1 MRPNPVLAAQAPV
14 YWTPITKAITED
26 TPDEVP
32 RAAGG
37 KRAVLH
43 ALDQAVVCIEPSGP
57 GGAFRTLVG
66 AALVPL
72 MRGAHLA
79 LACDA
84 PWSWQRFD
92 NYDMSNM
99 I

>member
-1 MRPNPVLAAQAPV
+1 M
-14 YWTPITKAITED
+14 
-26 TPDEVP
+26 
-32 RAAGG
+32 GG

-43 ALDQAVVCIEPSGP
+43 ALDRAVVCIDGP
-57 GGAFRTLVG
+57 WCALNRLAQ
-66 AALVPL
+66 AALFERLLGRSPL